1 MVLAVGAAVKATGPL
16 GPHFGYR
23 FCVCC
28 CCCCWLLLLLL
39 RFLLLLL
46 LLLLALLFERPAVA
60 LGCRAGERGGR
71 VAADEVVAKFFQVGK
86 KVGDALL
93 QDGRIQEVVSW
104 HCKGN
109 RGEAR
114 YSFKERLEVTE
125 IGFPLTAPC
134 QTLARQQE

>member
-1 MVLAVGAAVKATGPL
+1 VLVLLLRLLLAL
-16 GPHFGYR
+16 LLLR
-23 FCVCC
+23 
-28 CCCCWLLLLLL
+28 LLLLLL
-39 RFLLLLL
+39 SLLG
-46 LLLLALLFERPAVA
+46 PAVA
-60 LGCRAGERGGR
+60 LGCRAGKRGSR

-114 YSFKERLEVTE
+114 YSFKEGLEITE

-134 QTLARQQE
+134 QTLTCQQE